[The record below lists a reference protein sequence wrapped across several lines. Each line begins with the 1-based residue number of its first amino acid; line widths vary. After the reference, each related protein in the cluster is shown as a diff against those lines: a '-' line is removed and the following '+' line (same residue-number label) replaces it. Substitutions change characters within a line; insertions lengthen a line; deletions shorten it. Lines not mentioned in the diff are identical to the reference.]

1 MAKVCVRR
9 KDSGSILLNQAAAS
23 ICYEYGLYEVKQP
36 SIDLP
41 ATYADDWWST
51 YEGALIP
58 AVRALEA
65 GAADVAHWRAVL
77 RHIRATWPRHPDF
90 ERDVAAQKAED
101 GVAPIAGDDLE
112 RLRKAVLEDRS
123 IVANAR
129 FALLRRAVGTDPFL
143 LNDKGFASFAERSL
157 GVFFP
162 LSRQIGVLMA
172 VGAGRCGDGYDQAP
186 YAERVL
192 NNRGIAYLNARCWLH
207 EGIRMVIA
215 HPDDERVLTGIGQAK
230 AGLKVP
236 RHLRPYQGSRERM
249 LAWAD

>member
-1 MAKVCVRR
+1 M
-9 KDSGSILLNQAAAS
+9 
-23 ICYEYGLYEVKQP
+23 
-36 SIDLP
+36 
-41 ATYADDWWST
+41 
-51 YEGALIP
+51 IP

-65 GAADVAHWRAVL
+65 ATADVGQWRVIL

-101 GVAPIAGDDLE
+101 GVAAIAGDDLE

-123 IVANAR
+123 VVANAR
-129 FALLRRAVGTDPFL
+129 FALLRRAVGTDAFV
-143 LNDKGFASFAERSL
+143 LNDKGFVSFAERSL

-172 VGAGRCGDGYDQAP
+172 VGAGRCGDGYYQAP

-192 NNRGIAYLNARCWLH
+192 NDRGVAYLNARSWLH

-215 HPDDERVLTGIGQAK
+215 HPDDERLLTGLGQAK

-236 RHLRPYQGSRERM
+236 RQLRPYQGSRERM
-249 LAWAD
+249 LEWAD